1 MERAEMCRRD
11 RCFMSGWRRN
21 SRDRLTGAW
30 SGGASSGRRRG
41 DLPSSLPLSLPPSF
55 PFFLFLS
62 SLSTPSCQCLYKD
75 TLEWTSSPNGAVLLN
90 GNAFHIKG
98 KLLWEGKREEV
109 KHILPV

>member
-1 MERAEMCRRD
+1 MHGPEGHRQEGEAT
-11 RCFMSGWRRN
+11 SHP
-21 SRDRLTGAW
+21 
-30 SGGASSGRRRG
+30 
-41 DLPSSLPLSLPPSF
+41 PSLHPSLPLSLFF
-55 PFFLFLS
+55 PFLS

-109 KHILPV
+109 KHILPVKDFMERQA